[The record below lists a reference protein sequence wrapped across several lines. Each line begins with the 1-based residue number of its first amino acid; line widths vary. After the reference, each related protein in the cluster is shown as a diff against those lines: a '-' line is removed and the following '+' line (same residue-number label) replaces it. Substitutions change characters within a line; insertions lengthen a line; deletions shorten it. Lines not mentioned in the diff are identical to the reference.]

1 MVSKGGLSIEGSDQE
16 LMTVTENDDDNDND
30 DNDNDDN
37 NNDDVIM
44 MMRMMMIKEG
54 LRRAEVRTPAFTQ
67 SSFLGEL

>member
-16 LMTVTENDDDNDND
+16 LMTVTEDDD